1 MANKKELNPKQEK
14 FCQLYATETEFFG
27 NGVQSYIEAYEP
39 STSDSIWY
47 KTACSSASQLL
58 SNIKV
63 CNRINELLED
73 GGLNDAH
80 VDKQL
85 LFIINQF
92 DNLPAKTAAIREYN
106 KLKSRITD
114 KAEVDLK
121 GLTVLV
127 EDAYA
132 NKPKFRP
139 DNPVPETDE
148 LATDSSK
155 SSS

>member
-27 NGVQSYIEAYEP
+27 NGVQ
-39 STSDSIWY
+39 
-47 KTACSSASQLL
+47 TACSSSSQLL

-106 KLKSRITD
+106 KLKSRITE
-114 KAEVDLK
+114 KQEVTHNINPITELSVEELKKLAE
-121 GLTVLV
+121 
-127 EDAYA
+127 
-132 NKPKFRP
+132 
-139 DNPVPETDE
+139 
-148 LATDSSK
+148 
-155 SSS
+155 